1 MAPHIAHNVVE
12 AIARL
17 STTCFQETYIHFGL
31 IEVDK
36 DDNKF
41 VDCSI
46 AADAKYIVSNDSHFD
61 VLKTIEWPKVQVVNI
76 EEYHR
81 ELSISNK

>member
-1 MAPHIAHNVVE
+1 MHGVKNTCAH
-12 AIARL
+12 
-17 STTCFQETYIHFGL
+17 
-31 IEVDK
+31 
-36 DDNKF
+36 
-41 VDCSI
+41 I